1 LWPESKPSNRA
12 FTGLWW
18 DLKLGQQ
25 VPDSPCPHPENTRP
39 SRSTSWSTPRRSDGL
54 GDDGLGDAVAFVNF
68 RLADKQALSPDFRG
82 YGKALATNPLA
93 QNMLL
98 PVRSQ

>member
-1 LWPESKPSNRA
+1 M
-12 FTGLWW
+12 
-18 DLKLGQQ
+18 
-25 VPDSPCPHPENTRP
+25 
-39 SRSTSWSTPRRSDGL
+39 PRRL
-54 GDDGLGDAVAFVNF
+54 DGLGDAVAFVNF

-93 QNMLL
+93 QDMLL